1 MDYYVLLGYFFYSL
15 VAKLESFDNCE
26 VSLLPANHLLTEL
39 VVLIDELLSLII
51 YDFGRLLRRLSR
63 LRILRRL
70 RRNNH
75 RLDILSRV
83 RNYLHLLGRSRLLLG
98 LLVVKMNDCWY

>member
-51 YDFGRLLRRLSR
+51 YDFGRILRRLS
-63 LRILRRL
+63 RL

>member
-1 MDYYVLLGYFFYSL
+1 MNYYVLLGYFFYSL

-51 YDFGRLLRRLSR
+51 YDFGRLLRRL
-63 LRILRRL
+63 